1 MTTPDVKRLAFAT
14 MDHAVDFELHIT
26 SGLPGGEHVVEIARG
41 EDVASILP
49 AARFVARMARTF
61 FPDKLKGK
69 VSTAPPDGTVGVYL
83 VCKLPELEAD
93 FMESWESTPAAA
105 NRR

>member
-1 MTTPDVKRLAFAT
+1 MPRSPGPRWPASTRPYL
-14 MDHAVDFELHIT
+14 
-26 SGLPGGEHVVEIARG
+26 SGDDAAE
-41 EDVASILP
+41 ILP

-69 VSTAPPDGTVGVYL
+69 VSTAPPDGSVCVYL

-93 FMESWESTPAAA
+93 LVESWENTPAAV

>member
-1 MTTPDVKRLAFAT
+1 MTTPDLKRLAFAT
-14 MDHAVDFELHIT
+14 MDHAVDFEIHIT
-26 SGLPGGEHVVEIARG
+26 SDKPAGEHVVEVARG
-41 EDVASILP
+41 NDAAEILP

-69 VSTAPPDGTVGVYL
+69 VSTAPPDGTVCVYL

-93 FMESWESTPAAA
+93 FVESWENTPAAV